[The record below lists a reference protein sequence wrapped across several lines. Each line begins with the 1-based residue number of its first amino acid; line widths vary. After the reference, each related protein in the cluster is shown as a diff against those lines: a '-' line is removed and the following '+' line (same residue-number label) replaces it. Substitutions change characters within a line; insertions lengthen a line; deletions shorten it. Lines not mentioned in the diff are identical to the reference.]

1 MKNKKMKYH
10 KIWVNPQQFLIL
22 TNNLHGNKLSNKDK
36 QEYNNE
42 YKRRGNEIFIQS
54 NPKQYTAT
62 A

>member
-42 YKRRGNEIFIQS
+42 YKKKR
-54 NPKQYTAT
+54 K
-62 A
+62 